1 MATTELNKVEGF
13 DPKQYARTIQDANGQ
28 ESLYLDVQ
36 YRKMWFRLCNPTGK
50 IVKKICTFDG
60 NLAVVEARIY
70 LDRND
75 APENFV
81 SNAFAQRFVDPNNP
95 EYGTRY
101 LESAETAAV
110 GRALADA
117 GYGLQFCMEPD
128 PTPVDMGQTPFAMA
142 PDRTVHSCTNRCKR
156 KLSDQHSST
165 KQSSRTAAG
174 AATAVSAASVTAAEC
189 SAV

>member
-1 MATTELNKVEGF
+1 MATELNKVEGF

-95 EYGTRY
+95 EYGIDKRRRRGHSIGRDSSSGQSFGGCRLRSAILHGTR
-101 LESAETAAV
+101 
-110 GRALADA
+110 
-117 GYGLQFCMEPD
+117 
-128 PTPVDMGQTPFAMA
+128 
-142 PDRTVHSCTNRCKR
+142 
-156 KLSDQHSST
+156 SDT
-165 KQSSRTAAG
+165 R
-174 AATAVSAASVTAAEC
+174 
-189 SAV
+189 

>member
-1 MATTELNKVEGF
+1 MATTELNRQAAGPDLALESNNDDVRSKFPKQSWERRLSAVEGF
-13 DPKQYARTIQDANGQ
+13 DPKQYARTIRDADGQ

-81 SNAFAQRFVDPNNP
+81 SNAIRNTAHAILKVPKLPQW
-95 EYGTRY
+95 
-101 LESAETAAV
+101 AELW
-110 GRALADA
+110 R
-117 GYGLQFCMEPD
+117 MP
-128 PTPVDMGQTPFAMA
+128 
-142 PDRTVHSCTNRCKR
+142 
-156 KLSDQHSST
+156 
-165 KQSSRTAAG
+165 
-174 AATAVSAASVTAAEC
+174 VTAC
-189 SAV
+189 NSAWNMTRHRLIWDKLHLRR